1 MQHRAYS
8 VIGGAVLGFS
18 LGVICFAGGWARPA
32 TAQFQQPLIPQSQ
45 PNIIGQNAGTT
56 PPVQPIEIQA
66 LEADRFVV
74 ATREPRLVAQIGREG
89 AAQNMIV
96 TVVTHYTVKENR
108 LIPLEHVRVP
118 AGYRLITLAE

>member
-1 MQHRAYS
+1 MQHRAYP
-8 VIGGAVLGFS
+8 VIGGAVLGFTF
-18 LGVICFAGGWARPA
+18 GVICFAGGWARPA
-32 TAQFQQPLIPQSQ
+32 TAQFKPPAPFPQS
-45 PNIIGQNAGTT
+45 NLIGQSAAAT

-118 AGYRLITLAE
+118 AGYHLITLSE